1 MTDIPLTERTHFD
14 GHMFGKESKCFGCAP
29 DHPFGFHL
37 SFVREGS
44 VLRTTFTPG
53 EHYQGPLGVMHGGLV
68 TALADELAAWAI
80 VAFRGQFGFT
90 ATIEAKLLLPV
101 RVGIAIEASASITR
115 DTKRLVDIET
125 VMMQQGKRVY
135 QGKFKF
141 VVLDQSGAEK
151 LMGVALP
158 ESWASFART
167 KTE

>member
-1 MTDIPLTERTHFD
+1 M
-14 GHMFGKESKCFGCAP
+14 
-29 DHPFGFHL
+29 
-37 SFVREGS
+37 V
-44 VLRTTFTPG
+44 V
-53 EHYQGPLGVMHGGLV
+53 
-68 TALADELAAWAI
+68 ALADELAAWAI

-101 RVGIAIEASASITR
+101 RVGIPIEASASITR

-125 VMMQQGKRVY
+125 VMMQQDKRVY

-167 KTE
+167 KAE